1 MLLFFMGRSSVP
13 HSNPGMKER
22 GKKQKEKGRT
32 QKEVVKAGVSNERV
46 EGRLDCMI
54 VYCL

>member
-22 GKKQKEKGRT
+22 GKKQKGRT